1 MIAGLRPRIGWPFG
15 LVVLAVVIG
24 GCGGGKSY
32 HPTALPST
40 ATEALIQTALAQSGI
55 HYHAGGSSP
64 ETGFDCSGFTQWVF
78 QQHGVT
84 LPRQSDDQYRVGQ
97 GVQAG
102 QLRLGD
108 LVFFEI
114 EKKGVSHVG
123 IYIDHGWFI
132 HSPSTGESVRKDN
145 LGQQYWRQHFL
156 GARRIL
162 P

>member
-1 MIAGLRPRIGWPFG
+1 MIAGLGPKVAWPLG

-24 GCGGGKSY
+24 GCGGGNSY
-32 HPTALPST
+32 HPTVPPSA
-40 ATEALIQTALAQSGI
+40 ATEALIQTALAQLGTR
-55 HYHAGGSSP
+55 YHAGGSSP
-64 ETGFDCSGFTQWVF
+64 GTGFDCSGFTQWVF
-78 QQHGVT
+78 QQYGVT
-84 LPRQSDDQYRVGQ
+84 LPRQSDDQYQLGQ
-97 GVQAG
+97 EVQAG
-102 QLRLGD
+102 QLRPGD

-114 EKKGVSHVG
+114 EKKGASHVG

-145 LGQQYWRQHFL
+145 LGRQYWREHFL